1 MDPEQRKDNFRDAP
15 AHAHTPHHDDSD
27 LDALGRGTVLGES
40 RVAAVGALIMLS
52 AFSNII
58 NDPLAPEA
66 GWTTPGY
73 KAWTPSRARRR
84 DARWLWSKQVLMRCY
99 IQYTYIYL
107 YYEI

>member
-1 MDPEQRKDNFRDAP
+1 MNPRSKIKVLSVRWLCVAVLSFLANSAYLSNFPWLFEYQCPSGA
-15 AHAHTPHHDDSD
+15 
-27 LDALGRGTVLGES
+27 RGGLEDT
-40 RVAAVGALIMLS
+40 
-52 AFSNII
+52 
-58 NDPLAPEA
+58 
-66 GWTTPGY
+66 GY